1 MTKRVLSMLL
11 ALIMALSLCV
21 PAFAADEP
29 EVSADEPATTAVD
42 EPAPVAADEPA
53 PAVADPEHLDE
64 RALQGAVDKA
74 AEMEPGVIRGE
85 YQDRLGDW
93 PDDYSSGGYP
103 ATVAGA
109 SKYFMDKLAA
119 ARNVLASIKAQGGYV
134 TWMAIPGNS
143 DIYEAALKGL
153 QTAVNLLTKYVR
165 PEQITELKGY
175 ETWYKKVI
183 DENTAASYGIGTYD
197 TQPWFETAVKEALA
211 FQQGMTGYADGEYTG
226 ALYKDYVAAEAT
238 HKTLADNST
247 LATLAEYTDY
257 IELRDAIADARAK
270 LAGDAWF
277 DGTAYPD
284 LNNDT
289 TLTGHADLTKAMAAM
304 ENYFSSTSDTGFIP
318 NVTLREV
325 HFFLSTIKAA
335 LKANK
340 HTLDIDAFYITTD
353 YKTVQAVVKKNSDWE
368 NDCRDYHLEI
378 SSVST
383 LKSPAFTARGI
394 ANGHYSSGVGVFV
407 LEASPT
413 QLGINDSGKLKD
425 GSVITV
431 KLICDK
437 GGEVVDEKTITVDAN
452 YNGPVIDKATYTP
465 DSITVKLNKSLFYAN
480 GGTHTTESPN
490 NQYDAATLT
499 LSYGGKVVDTV
510 TLDKTHGTDQYDAWT
525 FNLKPV
531 QLGDYT
537 IELKVKEGKT
547 SGHNE
552 QWISRDTETV
562 NVPDITTYVGKA
574 GTDAEWGLA
583 GATGYPNLQ
592 KAIEACSDTD
602 AMFAKNG
609 MTETLRTQ
617 LENSLKAAQDIVAKA
632 SVTPLSVANKAKVD
646 AAIAALYGVLK
657 NFEAAADPTA
667 LKTAIANGEA
677 LIASDYNS
685 VTAWKALQDALAEGK
700 DLEKQLPLSKTAAN
714 EGKIAAKA
722 AAINAAIKE
731 LTDKYTIHPAT
742 ELAALKALIDGVPA
756 QLNAD
761 DWTTESKNAV
771 LAAVAEVQPLLT
783 KTGVK
788 KSEVSAAIDKL
799 QAALSALST
808 EEPLVVP
815 AAPAGG
821 TGWVLNAKGQWFYY
835 YKGVLQKGWM
845 MSSKSKLWY
854 WLDPETGVMAT
865 GFQSIE
871 GKWYYFTE
879 SGDCIGSLTSG
890 WQKIGTYINS
900 KGQVADNWGWFY
912 TKHDGHFG
920 ECTYTYEWGDL

>member
-85 YQDRLGDW
+85 YQ
-93 PDDYSSGGYP
+93 YS
-103 ATVAGA
+103 TVAWPSEFPGTYPETIEG
-109 SKYFMDKLAA
+109 SCQFFFDKLAA
-119 ARNVLASIKAQGGYV
+119 ARNVLASIKAQGGYA

-143 DIYEAALKGL
+143 AIYEAALKGL

-165 PEQITELKGY
+165 SEQIDKLKGY
-175 ETWYKKVI
+175 ETWYKEVI

-197 TQPWFETAVKEALA
+197 TQPWFEDAVKDALA
-211 FQQGMTGYADGEYTG
+211 FQQGMTGYADGAYTG
-226 ALYKDYVAAEAT
+226 ALYKDFVTAEAT
-238 HKTLADNST
+238 NKKLDGAKGGWSSQ
-247 LATLAEYTDY
+247 AILAEYTDY

-270 LAGDAWF
+270 LAGDDWF

-284 LNNDT
+284 LQGTDKT
-289 TLTGHADLTKAMAAM
+289 MTGQDDLTKSLAAF
-304 ENYFSSTSDTGFIP
+304 ETYFSSTSDTGF
-318 NVTLREV
+318 VAGMTLKQV
-325 HFFLSTIKAA
+325 HYFLSTIKAA
-335 LKANK
+335 LKENK
-340 HTLDIDAFYITTD
+340 HVLDIDAFYITSD
-353 YKTVQAVVKKNSDWE
+353 YKTVQAVVKGDPDWK
-368 NDCRDYHLEI
+368 NDCRNYHLEI

-394 ANGHYSSGVGVFV
+394 ANGAGVFV
-407 LEASPT
+407 LEANPT

-425 GSVITV
+425 GAVITV

-437 GGEVVDEKTITVDAN
+437 GNEVVDSKTVTVDDD

-465 DSITVKLNKSLFYAN
+465 DSITVKLNKSLYYAN
-480 GGTHTTESPN
+480 GGTTSGSGYDQ
-490 NQYDAATLT
+490 NQYEAATLT
-499 LSYGGKVVDTV
+499 LSYNGKVVDTV
-510 TLDKTHGTDQYDAWT
+510 TLDKDHGTDQFDAWT

-537 IELKVKEGKT
+537 VELKVKEGKT

-562 NVPDITTYVGKA
+562 NVPSITTYVGVD
-574 GTDAEWGLA
+574 GTDADWHLA
-583 GATGYPNLQ
+583 GATGYPNLL
-592 KAIEACSDTD
+592 KAIDACSDTN
-602 AMFAKNG
+602 AMYAKNG
-609 MTETLRTQ
+609 MTDTLRKQ
-617 LENSLKAAQDIVAKA
+617 LTDNLAPAQAIVAA
-632 SVTPLSVANKAKVD
+632 SATTPLSVANKAKVD

-657 NFEAAADPTA
+657 NFEPAADPTA

-677 LIASDYNS
+677 LIASDYDS
-685 VTAWKALQDALAEGK
+685 VTAWKKLQDAIAEGK

-722 AAINAAIKE
+722 AAINAAIKD
-731 LTDKYTIHPAT
+731 LTDNHTIHPAT